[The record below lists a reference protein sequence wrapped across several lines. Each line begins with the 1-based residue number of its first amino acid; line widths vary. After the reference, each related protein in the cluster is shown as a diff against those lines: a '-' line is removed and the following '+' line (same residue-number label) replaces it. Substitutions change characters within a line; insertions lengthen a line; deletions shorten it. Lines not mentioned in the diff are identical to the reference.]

1 MAVRADPT
9 GKGPTAPADLERK
22 AFYSPREYAAL
33 AGIHPSTVLDLIH
46 SGRLWA
52 VRISERI
59 YRIPLAVVI
68 TTLYPGEKRE
78 PVVERTGD
86 PEHAIAEEERAS
98 AAEGLPKR
106 TKRGR

>member
-1 MAVRADPT
+1 MTVTAVSA
-9 GKGPTAPADLERK
+9 GPKAPPDFERK

-46 SGRLWA
+46 AGKLWA

-59 YRIPLAVVI
+59 YRIPLAVVL

-78 PVVERTGD
+78 PVVDRTSDAGQ
-86 PEHAIAEEERAS
+86 AIAEEVAAT
-98 AAEGLPKR
+98 AAEGLAKR
-106 TKRGR
+106 RKTRR

>member
-1 MAVRADPT
+1 MTVRAAAAA
-9 GKGPTAPADLERK
+9 GPAAPRDFERK

-33 AGIHPSTVLDLIH
+33 AGIHPSTVLDMIH

-68 TTLYPGEKRE
+68 TTLYPGERRE
-78 PVVERTGD
+78 VRVERTGD
-86 PEHAIAEEERAS
+86 VRKLLPDDRRRW
-98 AAEGLPKR
+98 AAEGLAARRKR
-106 TKRGR
+106 SR